1 MPASK
6 ANQRAVHKYVK
17 NNYDRLDVTLP
28 KGKKDVIKEAAGK
41 QGLSVNGFINAAVD
55 EKLERYEGG
64 QQNAG
69 G

>member
-28 KGKKDVIKEAAGK
+28 KGKKGIIKETAEK

-55 EKLERYEGG
+55 EKLERYGGG

>member
-28 KGKKDVIKEAAGK
+28 KGKKDVIKEAAEK
-41 QGLSVNGFINAAVD
+41 QGISVNGFINAAVD
-55 EKLERYEGG
+55 EKLKRDEGG